1 MRERC
6 FRKADIPLNLR
17 LILPSTQDPGAQ
29 SGRLAKY
36 GSRMREMK
44 EMRILVALLIL
55 VPLIAGAQG
64 RGTLQGQSD
73 AEVKQSLRERSHNV
87 QNIALLGVRELPH
100 PHSRGGADVEI
111 IDVSALKSNQS
122 PAESGRDQI
131 AERESGNVSLYVV
144 QEGDTLG
151 HIAEMF
157 AISTNTIIWAND
169 LRGSVIRPGQTL
181 IILPITGV
189 RHQVREGDTIESL
202 AQKYNGDADTIRD
215 FNDISDDTALVVGQF
230 INIPDGE
237 KEDPPAPRVAPRAR
251 PSGWLV
257 RPIFGGFRSQGIHG
271 FNAVDLAAPIGTPIV
286 AAASGTVVTARADG
300 AWNGGYGNFVMIRH
314 ENGVKTLYSHFGAV
328 LVGVGERV
336 VQGQTLGFIGMTGRT
351 TGPHVHFEVRG
362 AKNPF

>member
-1 MRERC
+1 M
-6 FRKADIPLNLR
+6 P
-17 LILPSTQDPGAQ
+17 
-29 SGRLAKY
+29 
-36 GSRMREMK
+36 
-44 EMRILVALLIL
+44 EMRALVAFLVI
-55 VPLIAGAQG
+55 VPLLAGAQG
-64 RGTLQGQSD
+64 TITPKNAGHTLKGS
-73 AEVKQSLRERSHNV
+73 SYNI
-87 QNIALLGVRELPH
+87 QNIALLNTRDTLH
-100 PHSRGGADVEI
+100 PRAQGGADMVEI
-111 IDVSALKSNQS
+111 IDTSALKSNQS
-122 PAESGRDQI
+122 PAENGIEQI
-131 AERESGNVSLYVV
+131 AQRQSGNVSLYVV
-144 QEGDTLG
+144 QDGDTLG

-157 AISTNTIIWAND
+157 GISKNTIIWAND
-169 LRGSVIRPGQTL
+169 LKNSVVRPGQSL
-181 IILPITGV
+181 LILPISGV
-189 RHQVREGDTIESL
+189 RHQIREGDTLESL
-202 AQKYNGDADTIRD
+202 AQKYNGDVERIRD
-215 FNDISDDTALVVGQF
+215 FNDISDDSALVVGQF

-237 KEDPPAPRVAPRAR
+237 PEKSPAPRIAPRTASS